1 MPSSSD
7 EEREES
13 KKSDHPN
20 NIDDPENLT
29 NFTIQDKL
37 NSLENGKTPEKVK
50 KSDKTS
56 SKIKNAFDNLDPC
69 DKFE

>member
-1 MPSSSD
+1 LPSSSD

-37 NSLENGKTPEKVK
+37 NTLENDKTPEKVK
-50 KSDKTS
+50 KSDKKS
-56 SKIKNAFDNLDPC
+56 SKIKNAFDNPDPC